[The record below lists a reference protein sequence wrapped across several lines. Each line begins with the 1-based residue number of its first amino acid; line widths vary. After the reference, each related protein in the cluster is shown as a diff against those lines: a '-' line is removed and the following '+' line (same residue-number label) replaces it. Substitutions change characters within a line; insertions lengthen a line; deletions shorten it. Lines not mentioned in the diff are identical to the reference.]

1 MNCEITTKSRDFRF
15 LNVDQ
20 SIFDLVCA
28 SGSGLDIEE
37 LSKKFK
43 DSINSITVDRIFKEI
58 NETGEYEITVY
69 GVYKPFAYINSDGDS
84 IFLKEDFYEK
94 FDITEII
101 KENIFDCGSDFN
113 KIEAYIIN
121 NIGLMYQENQ
131 ISSSGKCEV
140 FLNLLIW
147 RLSNAISHY
156 IKDSNGNY
164 DYEEL
169 IRECGIKLYNKET
182 FNEILLTLFN

>member
-1 MNCEITTKSRDFRF
+1 MNYEISTKNNNYTF
-15 LNVDQ
+15 LNVDP
-20 SIFDLVCA
+20 SIFNSLCTHDLNIKEFTENLKDGRYDSTIDYIV
-28 SGSGLDIEE
+28 EE
-37 LSKKFK
+37 
-43 DSINSITVDRIFKEI
+43 IRR
-58 NETGEYEITVY
+58 TGKYEITVY

-94 FDITEII
+94 FDIAEII
-101 KENIFDCGSDFN
+101 KENIFDYGSDFN
-113 KIEAYIIN
+113 KIEAYITN

-131 ISSSGKCEV
+131 ISSSGKGEV

-164 DYEEL
+164 NYEEL
-169 IRECGIKLYNKET
+169 IRECEVKLYNMET

>member
-1 MNCEITTKSRDFRF
+1 MNCEISTKNNNYTF
-15 LNVDQ
+15 LNIDP
-20 SIFDLVCA
+20 SIFNFLCTHDLNIKEFAENLKDVGD
-28 SGSGLDIEE
+28 STIDYIIEE
-37 LSKKFK
+37 
-43 DSINSITVDRIFKEI
+43 IHR
-58 NETGEYEITVY
+58 TGEYEITVY

-84 IFLKEDFYEK
+84 IFLKEGFYEK
-94 FDITEII
+94 FDIAEIV
-101 KENIFDCGSDFN
+101 KENIFDYGSDFN

-131 ISSSGKCEV
+131 ISSSGKGEV

-169 IRECGIKLYNKET
+169 IRECEIKLYNKET